1 MLQKAIVCCHALRKT
16 TNIDGPLVVLFL
28 PTIIVSAS
36 ENVRWCTPLYQQIC
50 LDEIVFDI

>member
-28 PTIIVSAS
+28 QTIIVSAS